1 MLVMIALGL
10 VLLVSIITLMGV
22 LKMAYSFNDLE
33 NAVTAQGTV
42 IDSLAVLLNTLTE
55 EITTANNAGD
65 SDAIARI
72 IGEVQGNT
80 DRITSAITANTPAG
94 TPVVTPIVNPAP
106 VTDGNGTVIA
116 PVAPPTDADG
126 NPITTDE
133 PDPAVDEQNAVNQAS
148 MDNQF
153 NETKFGDTATQVQ
166 TPNDAAVGTP
176 PASGTTTAPVS
187 TPADAEPA
195 PEATPGEMGNRSNL

>member
-80 DRITSAITANTPAG
+80 DRITQAITANTPAG

-116 PVAPPTDADG
+116 PVAPATDADG
-126 NPITTDE
+126 NPLPAE
-133 PDPAVDEQNAVNQAS
+133 PTVDEQNAANQAN

-153 NETKFGDTATQVQ
+153 SETKFGDTATQVQ
-166 TPNDAAVGTP
+166 TPTDAAVGTP

-187 TPADAEPA
+187 TPADADPA